1 MRLRTDSTMNLKK
14 KYNGLVVPSITPLTD
29 DLHLD
34 HKSVEKIF
42 DNFYS
47 NGALPFILG
56 TTGEASSLPASLK
69 KAFIKLSGELKQP
82 GTMLYSGISSN
93 CVAESV
99 DMAKYCCDNDIDA
112 VVAHLP
118 AYFNLTES
126 EIRKYFEYL
135 ADNSP
140 CPLIIYNI
148 PATTHISIPLNVI
161 DALSQHPN
169 IVGTKDS
176 ERSIDRLNQ
185 SLSLWKDRYDF
196 SHFLGWAAQSA
207 HALLNG
213 CDGLVPST
221 GNLCPDIYHEM
232 IGAVERGD
240 AQTAHM
246 LQDHSNLLGDL
257 YQSKRLLG
265 GSLAAL
271 KSLMQSAGLCQPYM
285 MPPLER
291 VSQAD
296 AAELQRT
303 LHSIIAKENINLP
316 FYQ

>member
-1 MRLRTDSTMNLKK
+1 MKVKK
-14 KYNGLVVPSITPLTD
+14 TYNGLVVPSVTPLTEN
-29 DLHLD
+29 HKLD
-34 HKSVEKIF
+34 HKAVEKIF
-42 DNFYS
+42 DHFFNF
-47 NGALPFILG
+47 GAVPFILG
-56 TTGEASSLPASLK
+56 TTGEASSLPADVKLDY
-69 KAFIKLSGELKQP
+69 IKLSAKLKQP
-82 GTMLYSGISSN
+82 GKLLYAGISSN

-99 DMAKYCCDNDIDA
+99 EMAKRCADEGVDA

-118 AYFNLTES
+118 AYFNLTEH
-126 EIRKYFEYL
+126 EIKNYFETL
-135 ADNSP
+135 ADLIP
-140 CPLIIYNI
+140 APLIIYNI
-148 PATTHISIPLNVI
+148 PATTHISIPVKLLEE
-161 DALSQHPN
+161 LSYHDN

-176 ERSIDRLNQ
+176 ERSEERLDQ
-185 SLSLWKDRYDF
+185 SLALWANRSDF
-196 SHFLGWAAQSA
+196 SHFLGWAAKSA
-207 HALLNG
+207 HALING

-232 IGAVERGD
+232 IGAVERD
-240 AQTAHM
+240 DQQTAFM
-246 LQDHSNLLGDL
+246 LQAHSDLLGDL

-291 VSQAD
+291 VSQLD

-303 LHSIIAKENINLP
+303 LHSIIAKENLNLP